1 MIPLLQKYSNAS
13 GASGCEQEVRDCIKD
28 ELKKQFPSIETDFMG
43 NVYVH
48 YNSGKKNAKKLV
60 VSAHMDEVGFLI
72 DSVGENGLLTF
83 RLIGSI
89 DPRVLVSK
97 AVLIGSSKVPG
108 VIGAKPIHLQKRTEW
123 QNPIGLDSLYIDI
136 GVSGKDAAM
145 AHVKPGDYAV
155 FDIQSEVQ
163 DDVIMGKAFDD
174 RAGCA
179 VVTEIMKY
187 AHKQG
192 FPVDVTAVFT
202 VQEEVGLR
210 GASILAERV
219 KPDYMI
225 GFEGTT
231 AGDVPMKKEASPS
244 TELRKGPALSFM
256 DMQTIGFRCLL
267 NRAEDV
273 AKKNKIPYQFKRTVS
288 GGTDIG
294 AVHTKGG
301 IPSMIISVP
310 VRYIHAP
317 KGILA
322 LSDYKHTVALAI
334 EMIKSLKEAL

>member
-1 MIPLLQKYSNAS
+1 MISLLQKYSNAS
-13 GASGCEQEVRDCIKD
+13 GASGCEQEIRDLIKE
-28 ELKKQFPSIETDFMG
+28 ELKKNFPLTETDFMG
-43 NVYVH
+43 NLYVH
-48 YNSGKKNAKKLV
+48 YSCGKKNAKKLV
-60 VSAHMDEVGFLI
+60 ISAHMDEVGFLI
-72 DSVGENGLLTF
+72 DGITDSGLLTF
-83 RLIGSI
+83 RLLGAI

-97 AVLIGSSKVPG
+97 AVVVGKSKISG
-108 VIGAKPIHLQKRTEW
+108 VIGAKPIHLQKRSEW
-123 QNPIGLDSLYIDI
+123 QSPIGLDSLYIDI
-136 GVSGKDAAM
+136 GVTSKDAAL

-155 FDIQSEVQ
+155 FDIQCDAQ
-163 DDVIMGKAFDD
+163 DDVMMGKAFDD

-179 VVTEIMKY
+179 VVTEIMKA
-187 AHKQG
+187 AHKEG
-192 FPVDVTAVFT
+192 FPVDVIAVFT
-202 VQEEVGLR
+202 AQEEVGMR

-219 KPDYMI
+219 KPNYMI

-231 AGDVPMKKEASPS
+231 AGDVPMKKDASPS

-267 NRAEDV
+267 TRAEEV
-273 AKKNKIPYQFKRTVS
+273 AKKNKIPYQYKRTVS

-301 IPSMIISVP
+301 IPSIIISVP

-317 KGILA
+317 KGILTV
-322 LSDYKHTVALAI
+322 SDYKYTVTLAI

>member
-1 MIPLLQKYSNAS
+1 MIPLVQKYSNAS
-13 GASGCEQEVRDCIKD
+13 GASGCEQEIRDAIKE
-28 ELKKQFPSIETDFMG
+28 ELKKQYPTMETDFMG
-43 NVYVH
+43 NLYVH
-48 YNSGKKNAKKLV
+48 YSSGKKNAKKLV

-83 RLIGSI
+83 RIIGSM

-97 AVLIGSSKVPG
+97 SVVIGPSKVPG

-123 QNPIGLDSLYIDI
+123 QHPIGLDALYIDI
-136 GVSGKDAAM
+136 GAASKDSALAS
-145 AHVKPGDYAV
+145 VKPGDYAV
-155 FDIQSEVQ
+155 FDVQCEAQ

-174 RAGCA
+174 RVGCA

-187 AHKQG
+187 AQKQG

-202 VQEEVGLR
+202 VQEEVGMR

-231 AGDVPMKKEASPS
+231 AGDVPMKKESSPS

-256 DMQTIGFRCLL
+256 DMQTIGFRCLI
-267 NRAEDV
+267 NRAEEV

-294 AVHTKGG
+294 AVHMKGG

-317 KGILA
+317 KGICTV
-322 LSDYKHTVALAI
+322 SDYKHTVALAI